1 MVNIRNLA
9 LTALAVG
16 SFWSAKADAQTLQG
30 KFRGMY
36 VCEKLPTTRDIL
48 RAPLD
53 LVIEGNRVRFA
64 RPLFNLNGTRVV
76 GSELASGTID
86 GDGKLHLSS
95 EWSYLGN
102 QAQGDYSGMLTRTGG
117 TLTGTQT
124 WSGPEGSASLS
135 RACTAA
141 LVSATGANHS
151 AEEKSKP

>member
-1 MVNIRNLA
+1 MIKTRTLA
-9 LTALAVG
+9 LAALAVG
-16 SFWSAKADAQTLQG
+16 SFWSANADAQTIQG
-30 KFRGMY
+30 KFRGTY

-48 RAPLD
+48 RTPLD
-53 LVIEGNRVRFA
+53 LVIEGNSVRFA

-76 GSELASGTID
+76 GSEMASGKMD
-86 GDGKLHLSS
+86 GDGRLHLSS

-102 QAQGDYSGMLTRTGG
+102 RSQGDYSGTLTPAGG

-124 WSGPEGSASLS
+124 WSGPEGTNPIS

-141 LVSATGANHS
+141 LVPAGAKHM